1 MPAVSGKHALSRD
14 PGGAA
19 SDPLTLSTGSALP
32 LRRYGA
38 TIRALPA
45 SLTRSTGTVR

>member
-1 MPAVSGKHALSRD
+1 MPAVSGKHAISRD

-19 SDPLTLSTGSALP
+19 FAPLNQSTASALP
-32 LRRYGA
+32 LKRYGA

-45 SLTRSTGTVR
+45 SLTSSTGTVR